1 MSMYRNEEVGTM
13 THRYCADCGG
23 ERPFEQFHTEEC
35 PDVPGDC
42 PEWGC
47 TACGAALIIGLLV
60 PGYITGDGVFQA
72 A

>member
-1 MSMYRNEEVGTM
+1 MAQYCAEY
-13 THRYCADCGG
+13 RYCRECGD
-23 ERPFEQFHTEEC
+23 ERLFEQFHAESC

-47 TACGAALIIGLLV
+47 TDCGDALIIGLVV
-60 PGYITGDGVFQA
+60 PGYISGSGVSQA

>member
-1 MSMYRNEEVGTM
+1 M
-13 THRYCADCGG
+13 TQYCAEYRYCRECAD
-23 ERPFEQFHTEEC
+23 ERPFEQFHAEDC

-47 TACGAALIIGLLV
+47 VSCGSALIIGLV
-60 PGYITGDGVFQA
+60 APGYNTGDSVSQA